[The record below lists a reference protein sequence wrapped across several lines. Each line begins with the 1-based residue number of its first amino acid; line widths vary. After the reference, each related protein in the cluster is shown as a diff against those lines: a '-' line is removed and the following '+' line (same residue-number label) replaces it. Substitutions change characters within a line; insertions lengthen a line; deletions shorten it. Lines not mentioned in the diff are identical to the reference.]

1 MISQVYQSQK
11 EDDFVIRTHPRVA
24 HLRKL
29 YLLLFLQWSLV
40 LLVTVLAFRLDDFND
55 FLTGNPVVFAVSLV
69 FLVIIMTMTFFFRS
83 VSSQFPLNVLLYLF
97 FSVALSFCFGF
108 GSINDSSN
116 ALLMIQ
122 AGCWAV
128 SLALFVNV
136 LTTKCEI
143 TYQGATLFIL
153 GAIFLV
159 LEWFLFYTSTAVVV
173 IFLIA
178 IGEVLWG
185 FYLVYDTQT
194 IVSGIK
200 YDWNKDDYVAGAV
213 GVYMDVVVLGL
224 RLCELVMNLVVRD
237 KN

>member
-1 MISQVYQSQK
+1 M
-11 EDDFVIRTHPRVA
+11 IRTHPRVS

-29 YLLLFLQWSLV
+29 YLLLSFQWSLV
-40 LLVTVLAFRLDDFND
+40 LLVTVLAIHLDDFND
-55 FLTGNPVVFAVSLV
+55 ILKGNPIIFAISLV
-69 FLVIIMTMTFFFRS
+69 FLVIIMAMTFFFRS
-83 VSSQFPLNVLLYLF
+83 VSSCFPLNVLLYDL
-97 FSVALSFCFGF
+97 FSVALAFCFAF

-116 ALLMIQ
+116 AVLMIQ

-128 SLALFVNV
+128 SIALVVNV
-136 LTTKCEI
+136 FTTKCEI

-159 LEWFLFYTSTAVVV
+159 VEWFLFYTSTAVVV

-194 IVSGIK
+194 IVSGVK
-200 YDWNKDDYVAGAV
+200 YDWNMDDNHVGAV
-213 GVYMDVVVLGL
+213 RVYMDVLVLAL

>member
-1 MISQVYQSQK
+1 M
-11 EDDFVIRTHPRVA
+11 IRTHPRVA

-29 YLLLFLQWSLV
+29 YLLLVLQWSLA
-40 LLVTVLAFRLDDFND
+40 LLVTVLAQRIDDFSD
-55 FLTGNPVVFAVSLV
+55 VLMENPIIFAISLV
-69 FLVIIMTMTFFFRS
+69 FLLITMAMTFFFRS
-83 VSSQFPLNVLLYLF
+83 VASMFPLNVLLCVLF
-97 FSVALSFCFGF
+97 SLALAFCFAF
-108 GSINDSSN
+108 GSINDTSN
-116 ALLMIQ
+116 VCLMIL

-128 SLALFVNV
+128 SLALLVNV

-153 GAIFLV
+153 AAIFV
-159 LEWFLFYTSTAVVV
+159 VIEWFLFYTTTAVVGV
-173 IFLIA
+173 FLVA

-194 IVSGIK
+194 IVSGVK

-224 RLCELVMNLVVRD
+224 RLCELVKNLVVRD